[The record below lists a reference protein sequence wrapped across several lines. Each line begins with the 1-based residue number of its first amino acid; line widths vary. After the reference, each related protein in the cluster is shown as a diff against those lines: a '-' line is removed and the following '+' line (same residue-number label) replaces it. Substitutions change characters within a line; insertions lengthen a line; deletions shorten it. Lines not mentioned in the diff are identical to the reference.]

1 MGRSSRKVKA
11 TFLISIVPNY
21 LIWTNLFVFFFVSL
35 AATIKRHR
43 EDLLLD
49 KEKTGEA
56 ISTEPPPHFFKK
68 NAFYVEDIG
77 EPTTACFL
85 TQVNSDPVGW

>member
-1 MGRSSRKVKA
+1 M
-11 TFLISIVPNY
+11 
-21 LIWTNLFVFFFVSL
+21 VSL
-35 AATIKRHR
+35 AATIKRQK
-43 EDLLLD
+43 DLLLD
-49 KEKTGEA
+49 KENMGEA
-56 ISTEPPPHFFKK
+56 IPTEPPPHFFKK